1 MNSALSDL
9 STTFDAPYSPS
20 GRDSI
25 PLERLL
31 RTLLLRWFLGLGVD
45 DPVWDATTFT
55 KNRDHLLE
63 GDVAVKFLAAL
74 LAQPKVKVLRS
85 GERFSV
91 YGTVLEAWASSAIHA
106 DLSRSRVGPAHH

>member
-63 GDVAVKFLAAL
+63 GNVAVKFLAAL
-74 LAQPKVKVLRS
+74 LTGAAE
-85 GERFSV
+85 GE
-91 YGTVLEAWASSAIHA
+91 
-106 DLSRSRVGPAHH
+106 GPAFRRAFLGLRHSAGSLGE